1 MRVVIYPSALSK
13 IIDFAGI
20 NTRREAAGFLIGKY
34 AEDQLIITDSTMTK
48 HSGTAGHVV
57 VEDTEMAE
65 VADELSSSGGNEII
79 VGWWHS
85 HPGLGAKFMSGTDVA
100 TQQKYQKMFPHALAL
115 VIDPV
120 KFLQT
125 GKIEDLDY
133 KCYTLVDKNYE
144 SLEAKIA
151 DDQNEIL
158 ITTFKSIKSLRKDL
172 QRVIEKTHEIRN
184 AFEVPEK
191 IRNTNEA
198 HIIILALWTIAFAI
212 TLTLIILS
220 L

>member
-1 MRVVIYPSALSK
+1 MRVVIYPSTLSK

-20 NTRREAAGFLIGKY
+20 NIRSESAGFLIGKFV
-34 AEDQLIITDSTMTK
+34 EDQLIITDSTMTK
-48 HSGTAGHVV
+48 HTGTAGHVV
-57 VEDTEMAE
+57 VEDAEMAE
-65 VADELSSSGGNEII
+65 IADELGNGRENESII
-79 VGWWHS
+79 GWWHS
-85 HPGLGAKFMSGTDVA
+85 HPGMGARFMSGTDVA
-100 TQQKYQKMFPHALAL
+100 TQQKYQKMFPHAVAL

-133 KCYTLVDKNYE
+133 KCYTIINKNYE
-144 SLEAKIA
+144 SLETKIA

-172 QRVIEKTHEIRN
+172 QRVIEKTHEIRT
-184 AFEVPEK
+184 AFEIPEK
-191 IRNTNEA
+191 IRNTTEA
-198 HIIILALWTIAFAI
+198 HIIILTLWTIALAI
-212 TLTLIILS
+212 TITLIILS